1 MWHSF
6 FRLGIILIAKQDF
19 MVLQLRPSGFP
30 TSPFTEHKHA
40 HSIRLV
46 TDSYRDLN
54 DYTTLLNL

>member
-1 MWHSF
+1 
-6 FRLGIILIAKQDF
+6 
-19 MVLQLRPSGFP
+19 MVLHLCPSGIQ

-46 TDSYRDLN
+46 TDSYRDMN